1 MSINKVAAQ
10 FPPLHHPDAKI
21 ADRGKL
27 RLGDASITAGF
38 PALHHPEP
46 KIADR
51 GKLRL
56 GDASITAAL
65 PSRK

>member
-27 RLGDASITAGF
+27 RLGDASITA
-38 PALHHPEP
+38 
-46 KIADR
+46 
-51 GKLRL
+51 
-56 GDASITAAL
+56 AL